1 MKRPGVRFS
10 RRITPSYRVD
20 VSISGLKKYSQHQA
34 SSSMNLQGK
43 RALITGGSS
52 GIGFAIAE
60 AMLAKGARNVITGRR
75 PVVLSSES
83 ELLRSCG
90 WRPHCFASEW
100 VTVA

>member
-34 SSSMNLQGK
+34 SSTMNLQGK
-43 RALITGGSS
+43 RALITGRAS

-60 AMLAKGARNVITGRR
+60 AMLAKGARTVVTGRR
-75 PVVLSSES
+75 PGVRSRAAELPPAGCRPGGVVAPAV
-83 ELLRSCG
+83 R
-90 WRPHCFASEW
+90 
-100 VTVA
+100 